1 MGTRIRKIL
10 FTFLIE
16 FKSTHLTYIE
26 NSWNIYDN
34 HIKKHINTLEYI
46 KLLNIGYSKQFY
58 VQPLQRIKTFT
69 TCQHRKRKDKSND
82 PII

>member
-1 MGTRIRKIL
+1 MSIQIRKVL
-10 FTFLIE
+10 FTFLIA
-16 FKSTHLTYIE
+16 FRSTHLTCIE

-34 HIKKHINTLEYI
+34 HIKKHINTPEYI
-46 KLLNIGYSKQFY
+46 KLLNIGCGKQFY
-58 VQPLQRIKTFT
+58 IQPLRRIKTFT